1 MITNIPEE
9 RCSCNA
15 RLKHK
20 CCKESTLGG
29 GKMCVKELKE
39 EVVPIPV
46 ELIDRIKSVRERAV
60 TLFANLV
67 DEDREVDTS
76 THQVG
81 KFLTA
86 EQLGTTKYS
95 GTEHLDIHTL
105 KTVYNMMKSDED
117 KQWIG
122 FLIANKLKH

>member
-1 MITNIPEE
+1 MNNIPEE

-20 CCKESTLGG
+20 CCKGSTLGG

-39 EVVPIPV
+39 EAVPIPP
-46 ELIDRIKSVRERAV
+46 ELIARIKNVRERAV
-60 TLFANLV
+60 TLFADLV
-67 DEDREVDTS
+67 DEDSEVDTS
-76 THQVG
+76 VHQVG

-86 EQLGTTKYS
+86 EQLDTTKYS
-95 GTEHLDIHTL
+95 GTEHLDMHTL
-105 KTVYNMMKSDED
+105 KTVYTMMKSED
-117 KQWIG
+117 DRQWIG